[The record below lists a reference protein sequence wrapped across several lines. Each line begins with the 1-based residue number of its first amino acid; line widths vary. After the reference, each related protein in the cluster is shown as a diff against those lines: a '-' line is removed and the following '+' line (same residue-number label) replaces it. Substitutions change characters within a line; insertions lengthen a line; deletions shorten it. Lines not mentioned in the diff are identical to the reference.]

1 MYPAGERRGREAE
14 IGKAG
19 GAGSSRRAAAG
30 WQLAEAVRFFESE
43 TAEPIVGDEAAL
55 VKARALE
62 GPVGAK
68 VLARAEALAVAPD
81 LTRALADLRSV
92 LRGVALASAAI
103 AAFAGAA
110 TARTAFASA
119 DGTLVNVFWLLA
131 GLLGLH
137 VASFAAWMVL
147 MLSRPR
153 RAGGGLMGIAVLW
166 LWRQAGQRIGAGPY
180 RLAALRAL
188 ATRWGQGGAGRW
200 LASALSHG
208 LWTAYLLGAL
218 AMTLALLS
226 AQSYVFVWET
236 TILDAADYVWL
247 TDALAMLPAALGI
260 AMPDRAAVL
269 AARWPGAPEADH
281 AVLWSSLLVWSILLY
296 GLLVRL
302 GALAISMVLARR
314 AGRGAPDLADPYY
327 ARLATLLSPMVAA
340 VRVVDG
346 DGDAAAVPETAPDLG
361 PLPPP
366 PPAGAVYLLGW
377 EVDLPE
383 AGWPP
388 PGVPP
393 QAVDLGR
400 RDGRGDLDEAVA
412 KLTGSADTLARLVV
426 VLDLRQTPDRGVT
439 AVLSTLHAAAQ
450 GRLAIA
456 FSGAG
461 ALEDRMPAGDAE
473 TRIADWVAAA
483 LAAGVLADH
492 MAAIDLLRPT
502 DESRQRLARLL
513 GAGT

>member
-1 MYPAGERRGREAE
+1 M
-14 IGKAG
+14 
-19 GAGSSRRAAAG
+19 
-30 WQLAEAVRFFESE
+30 AEAVRFYELE
-43 TAEPIVGDEAAL
+43 AAEPTAGDNSAL
-55 VKARALE
+55 AKARALD
-62 GPVGAK
+62 GPIGAK
-68 VLARAEALAVAPD
+68 VLARASALAVAPE
-81 LTRALADLRSV
+81 LTRALTDLRSV
-92 LRGVALASAAI
+92 LRGVALAAAAV
-103 AAFAGAA
+103 AAVAGAA

-137 VASFAAWMVL
+137 IVSFAAWAVL
-147 MLSRPR
+147 MLARPR
-153 RAGGGLMGIAVLW
+153 QAGGGLMGFAVLW
-166 LWRQAGQRIGAGPY
+166 LWRQAGQRVGINPY

-188 ATRWGQGGAGRW
+188 ATRWGQGKAGRW

-226 AQSYVFVWET
+226 AQTYVFVWET

-247 TDALAMLPAALGI
+247 TDALATLPAALGI

-269 AARWPGAPEADH
+269 AAQWPGAPEAGH
-281 AVLWSSLLVWSILLY
+281 AVLWSALLVWSILLY
-296 GLLVRL
+296 GLLARAA
-302 GALAISMVLARR
+302 ALAASMVLARR
-314 AGRGAPDLADPYY
+314 ASRAAPDLAAPYY

-340 VRVVDG
+340 VRVIDG
-346 DGDAAAVPETAPDLG
+346 NGDAAAALDTAPDLA

-393 QAVDLGR
+393 QVVDLGR
-400 RDGRGDLDEAVA
+400 RDGRHDLDEAVA
-412 KLTGSADTLARLVV
+412 ALTRSAETLARLVV
-426 VLDLRQTPDRGVT
+426 VLDVRQTPDRGIT
-439 AVLSTLHAAAQ
+439 AVLSTLHSAAH
-450 GRLAIA
+450 GRLVIA
-456 FSGAG
+456 FTGAG
-461 ALEDRMPAGDAE
+461 ALDGRMPAADAK

-483 LAAGVLADH
+483 LAAGVSADH
-492 MAAIDLLRPT
+492 MAAIDLAQPT
-502 DESRQRLARLL
+502 EESRQRLALIL
-513 GAGT
+513 GAGA